1 MDKNLMSPHD
11 IIRCKWCK
19 NDPFYIKYHDTE
31 WGVPVFNDKK
41 IFEALLLEIFQA
53 GLSWSTIL
61 NKRKELAIVLNNFS
75 YTEISKYSDKKL
87 DELLLDNR
95 IIRNKL
101 KITAARKNAIAFLNI
116 QKEFGSFSNYI
127 WSFTSYKA
135 IQNKFIASHQL
146 PSSTALSKKISID
159 LKNRGFQFIGP
170 TIIYS
175 FMQAIGMV
183 NDHTTDCFRYKE
195 IVTSNT

>member
-1 MDKNLMSPHD
+1 MDKNLIIPHD

-61 NKRKELAIVLNNFS
+61 NKRKGLAIVLNNFS
-75 YTEISKYSDKKL
+75 CTEISKYSDKKL

-101 KITAARKNAIAFLNI
+101 KITSARKNAIAFLNI

-127 WSFTSYKA
+127 WNFTNYKS
-135 IQNKFIASHQL
+135 IQNKFISSHQL
-146 PSSTALSKKISID
+146 PSSTALSKKISDD

-175 FMQAIGMV
+175 LMQAIGMV
-183 NDHTTDCFRYKE
+183 NDHTTDCFRHKE
-195 IVTSNT
+195 IITSNT

>member
-1 MDKNLMSPHD
+1 MSRQ
-11 IIRCKWCK
+11 ITRCKWCK
-19 NDPFYIKYHDTE
+19 NNPLYIKYHDTE

-41 IFEALLLEIFQA
+41 IFESIVLEIFQA

-61 NKRKELAIVLNNFS
+61 NKREGLAIVLNNFS
-75 YTEISKYSDKKL
+75 YIEISKYSDKKL
-87 DELLLDNR
+87 DELILDNR

-101 KITAARKNAIAFLNI
+101 KIKAIRKNALAFLYI
-116 QKEFGSFSNYI
+116 QKKFGSFSNYI
-127 WSFTSYKA
+127 WNFTSYKP